1 MKKLVEPIADFEL
14 TTSTI
19 IKYFKDISID
29 ILYEIV
35 NESFDGMNYKD
46 LILYIPS
53 GNSKDMYDIKQARQN
68 VLKDITNHRNS
79 FMSDFSGYQTYS
91 EDIDHSTVFCI
102 RKYNHETKS
111 Y

>member
-1 MKKLVEPIADFEL
+1 MKKLVVPIADFEL

-19 IKYFKDISID
+19 IKYFKDVSIN

-35 NESFDGMNYKD
+35 NESFDGKPYKD

-53 GNSKDMYDIKQARQN
+53 GEIKNMCSISDAREK
-68 VLKDITNHRNS
+68 VIEEITNYPGS
-79 FMSDFSGYQTYS
+79 FMSDFSNYQIYS
-91 EDIDHSTVFCI
+91 KEFESRTVFCI
-102 RKYNHETKS
+102 RKYNHDTKI

>member
-1 MKKLVEPIADFEL
+1 MEKLVVPIADFEL

-35 NESFDGMNYKD
+35 NGSFDGMNYKD

-53 GNSKDMYDIKQARQN
+53 GNSRDMNNIRQARQS
-68 VLKDITNHRNS
+68 VIKDITSHQNS
-79 FMSDFSGYQTYS
+79 FMSDFSNYQIYS
-91 EDIDHSTVFCI
+91 EDIEIRTVFCI